1 MDTNCGYSRVAQRKL
16 SVLFVVS
23 AWRRAHGG
31 NRHADGKCPPDRW
44 LRRPFAR
51 GNARSVYRNNS
62 DLKTSQRAATAGNA
76 LARAV
81 EEA

>member
-1 MDTNCGYSRVAQRKL
+1 MLMAEIVTRME
-16 SVLFVVS
+16 SVCRIVDCVD
-23 AWRRAHGG
+23 H
-31 NRHADGKCPPDRW
+31 P
-44 LRRPFAR
+44 R

-62 DLKTSQRAATAGNA
+62 DLKTSQRAATAGNV

>member
-1 MDTNCGYSRVAQRKL
+1 MHTNCGYSRVARRKL
-16 SVLFVVS
+16 SCFLLFRLVAEIAMRMESV
-23 AWRRAHGG
+23 RRIVGCVDH
-31 NRHADGKCPPDRW
+31 P
-44 LRRPFAR
+44 R

-76 LARAV
+76 FARAV